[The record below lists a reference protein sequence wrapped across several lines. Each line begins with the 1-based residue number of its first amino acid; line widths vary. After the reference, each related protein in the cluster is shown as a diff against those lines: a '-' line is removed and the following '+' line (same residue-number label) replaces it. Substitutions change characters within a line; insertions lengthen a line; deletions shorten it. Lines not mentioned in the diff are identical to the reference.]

1 MLLEL
6 HRITK
11 HFGGIMAVKH
21 VCFGVEEAKI
31 TALIGPNG
39 AGKTTIFNLITG
51 MYQPDE
57 GEVLLEGK
65 MITGMKPYK
74 TAQAGVSRTFQ
85 NLQLFGSM
93 TVLENV
99 MTGAYLQGKKGF
111 VKSFLS
117 SPERSAEEKKIR
129 VESLKL
135 LEEVGLAE
143 SAGLPAAVLPFGQ
156 QRLLEIAR
164 ALASQPKLILL
175 DEPAAGLNA
184 AESEILTEYLKKLR
198 SQGMTMIM
206 IEHDM
211 ETVMEAA
218 DRIVVLNFGEVI
230 TQGTPAEIQAHPEV
244 IKAYLGEDEQ
254 IA

>member
-21 VCFGVEEAKI
+21 VCIGVEEAKI

-39 AGKTTIFNLITG
+39 AGKTTIFNLISGT
-51 MYQPDE
+51 YQPDE
-57 GEVLLEGK
+57 GEILLEEK
-65 MITGMKPYK
+65 TITGMKTYK
-74 TAQAGVSRTFQ
+74 TARAGVSRTFQ
-85 NLQLFGSM
+85 NLQLFSSM

-111 VKSFLS
+111 IKSFLS
-117 SPERSAEEKKIR
+117 SPERSKEEKKIR
-129 VESLKL
+129 AESLRL
-135 LEEVGLAE
+135 LEEVGLVE

-184 AESEILTEYLKKLR
+184 VESEILTEYLKKLR

>member
-6 HRITK
+6 RAITK
-11 HFGGIMAVKH
+11 HFGGIMAVKN
-21 VCFGVEEAKI
+21 VGFGVEAGKI

-39 AGKTTIFNLITG
+39 AGKTTLFNLITG
-51 MYQPDE
+51 TYCPDE
-57 GEVLLEGK
+57 GEILFDGK
-65 MITGMKPYK
+65 AITGMKPYL
-74 TAQAGVSRTFQ
+74 AARAGVTRTFQ
-85 NLQLFGSM
+85 NLQLFAGM

-111 VKSFLS
+111 VQSFFTY
-117 SPERSAEEKKIR
+117 PDRSREEKR
-129 VESLKL
+129 VRQEAMKL
-135 LEEVGLAE
+135 LEDVGLAE
-143 SAGLPAAVLPFGQ
+143 SANMLASVLPFGQ

-164 ALASQPKLILL
+164 SLASHPKLILL

-184 AESEILTEYLKKLR
+184 AESEVLTDYLKKLR
-198 SQGMTMIM
+198 RQGMTMVL

-211 ETVMEAA
+211 QTVMQAA
-218 DRIVVLNFGEVI
+218 DKIVVLNFGEII
-230 TQGTPAEIQAHPEV
+230 TEGSPVEIQTHPEV